1 MGNPQDCERFLLAM
15 DAVLSQST
23 RQPRKDAPQFVLS
36 AIVTVH
42 QKSRQSS
49 SVTLASLFPNML
61 FSSVTYDAA

>member
-42 QKSRQSS
+42 QKITPEFLRYLGFLVSEH
-49 SVTLASLFPNML
+49 ALFL
-61 FSSVTYDAA
+61 SYL